1 VPSKNVWH
9 PIFLNQ
15 IFFVF
20 LKKILI
26 ILAKLKNKKFST
38 YKGKVYDLTVSNSH
52 SYNIDGISVHN
63 SAAGCLLS
71 WCLDI
76 TKIDPLRFG
85 LYFERFLNPTRNV
98 NVDIDIDYM
107 TGTDEVTDDFLYQKY
122 GKERVLNVGTFLTFS
137 ERGTLKD
144 VARSLLGREESGND
158 SAVAKVTNEMPL
170 NFDKEGTTLEEWFEN
185 YPNDPKCSEI
195 TREFLTNPK
204 NKSVLDY
211 TLKLQGQIRGIG
223 QHAAGIVI
231 TPRKSWD
238 CIPTNAIGKEGGSES
253 AVVTAFQEAD
263 KSGKDLSTLGI
274 LKLDRLKLET
284 LNIIK
289 DAIEIV
295 KEFKG
300 KDITNEIDYIDLTD
314 KNLFDEVRLGLNHGV
329 FQFES
334 PGMNALIKAIA
345 VDSFEDLTAC
355 NALYRPGPMSIG
367 AHTEYKVNKFNPNEI
382 KYIHP
387 SLSPILGETRGVMIY
402 QEQLMFIAS
411 RIGGMS
417 LGDGDNL
424 RRGMDKAGNL
434 IAKEASGT
442 PLSADEKEGKDYQY
456 FLKYWNMFLE
466 GAIKNGLTPEELE
479 DIKKYLI
486 KYLGYSFNKCLTK
499 NHMVKTELRGEVY
512 LLDVIIGEKVLG
524 YNLTTKKE
532 EYNIV
537 KDIHHNGIK
546 KVYRVQLD
554 SGKYI
559 ECTMDHKI
567 MTMHGMRTLKE
578 IVEQKSKIKT
588 LQQFRE
594 IVSVRE
600 IGEVETYD
608 LEIDSDDHN
617 FYANGVCV
625 SNSHSVSY
633 TYLAMQTLYLKHYYP
648 TEFYTSLLNHTKSN
662 GKPEDLKK
670 WITTAIIAAM
680 SKGISV
686 KPPSRKSDWNWKMTG
701 DKEISMGFSS
711 IKGFG
716 DVAYEE
722 LMNVLKEKKSSLE
735 TISKYAFISL
745 PLSKFGKAAFES
757 CAKAGMFDD
766 WGPSREELLDLF
778 VKGKKA
784 GKKIP
789 LAQMSLF
796 GASYEPE
803 LKHNEQKFEKTSE
816 KQKDDEFIEVCNFD
830 LKYIERIFRITSDI
844 SARANRSINAINDY
858 YDEDYYWFILESKM
872 IQKTKT
878 GKDYL
883 TLKVT
888 DGIGTSYLRL
898 FGKDMNEVKD
908 ILEVHGIYVGYFKKN
923 DQGFINFSKKKIG
936 GENKIY
942 LVKVDNL

>member
-1 VPSKNVWH
+1 MKSTK
-9 PIFLNQ
+9 IKS
-15 IFFVF
+15 I
-20 LKKILI
+20 KKIEY
-26 ILAKLKNKKFST
+26 SE
-38 YKGKVYDLTVSNSH
+38 KVYDLSLSEDHIFYV
-52 SYNIDGISVHN
+52 ISSKKDIINMPVKVHN
-63 SAAGCLLS
+63 SA
-71 WCLDI
+71 
-76 TKIDPLRFG
+76 
-85 LYFERFLNPTRNV
+85 
-98 NVDIDIDYM
+98 VDIDIDFM
-107 TGTDEVTDDFLYQKY
+107 TDTDDVTNGFLYQKY
-122 GKERVLNVGTFLTFS
+122 GKERILNVGTFLTFS

-144 VARSLLGREESGND
+144 VARSLLGRDASSQD
-158 SAVAKVTNEMPL
+158 SAVAKVTNEMPM
-170 NFDKEGTTLEEWFEN
+170 NFEKEKTTLEEWFKN
-185 YPNDPKCSEI
+185 YPEDPKCSEI
-195 TREFLTNPK
+195 TREFLTDPK
-204 NKSVLDY
+204 NKNVLEY

-231 TPRKSWD
+231 TPGKSWD
-238 CIPTNAIGKEGGSES
+238 YIPSNAILKEGGNES

-263 KSGKDLSTLGI
+263 KSGKDLSALGI

-289 DAIEIV
+289 DAIEII
-295 KEFKG
+295 KAFKG
-300 KDITNEIDYIDLTD
+300 KDISNEINYIDLSD
-314 KNLFDEVRLGLNHGV
+314 NNLFDEIRLGLNHGI

-334 PGMNALIKAIA
+334 PGMNALIKSIQ
-345 VDSFEDLTAC
+345 VDSFMDVVAC

-367 AHTEYKVNKFNPNEI
+367 AHTEYKNNKFNPKEI

-387 SLSPILGETRGVMIY
+387 SLEPILGETRGVMIY

-417 LGDGDNL
+417 LGNGDNL
-424 RRGMDKAGNL
+424 RRGMDKAGHM
-434 IAKEASGT
+434 IAKEASGVALT
-442 PLSADEKEGKDYQY
+442 EDEKESKDYQY
-456 FLKYWNMFLE
+456 FLKYWNMFLD
-466 GAIKNGLTPEELE
+466 GAIKNGLKPEELE
-479 DIKKYLI
+479 DIKKYVI

-499 NHMVKTELRGEVY
+499 NHMVKTETRGEVY
-512 LLDVIIGEKVLG
+512 LLDVVIGEKILG
-524 YNLTTKKE
+524 YNLSTRRD
-532 EYNIV
+532 EYNVV
-537 KDIHHNGIK
+537 KDIHRNGIK
-546 KVYRVQLD
+546 KVYRVQMD

-567 MTMHGMRTLKE
+567 MTMTGMKTLKE
-578 IVEQKSKIKT
+578 IVEQKVKIKT
-588 LQQFRE
+588 LFQFRD
-594 IVSVRE
+594 ISSIKE

-633 TYLAMQTLYLKHYYP
+633 AYLAMQTLYLKHYYP

-680 SKGISV
+680 SKGIKV
-686 KPPSRKSDWNWKMTG
+686 LPPSRKSDWNWKMTG
-701 DKEISMGFSS
+701 DNEISMGFSS

-722 LMNVLKEKKSSLE
+722 LMSVLKDKKSSFE

-745 PLSKFGKAAFES
+745 PLSKYGKAAFDA

-778 VKGKKA
+778 IKGKKS

-789 LAQMSLF
+789 ASQMSLF

-803 LKHNEQKFEKTSE
+803 LKHNEVKFEKTTQ
-816 KQKDDEFIEVCNFD
+816 KQKDEQFIEACNFD
-830 LKYIERIFRITSDI
+830 LKYIDRIFRITKDI
-844 SARANRSINAINDY
+844 SERANRSINSINDY
-858 YDEDYYWFILESKM
+858 YEKDYYWFILESKV

-883 TLKVT
+883 TLKTT
-888 DGIGTSYLRL
+888 DGIGTTYLRL
-898 FGKDMNEVKD
+898 FGRDMTQVKD
-908 ILEVHGIYVGYFKKN
+908 ILEVHGIYVGYFEKN
-923 DQGFINFSKKKIG
+923 DQGFMNFAKKNIG

-942 LVKVDNL
+942 LVKVDTL